1 MSVLKQIETNFNNFP
16 LLLRLPKTAEGGH
29 IPDGKEKE
37 MELFYQNN
45 KNLTIQV
52 RCAFASSKIIMF
64 EMFRT
69 GKYLSD
75 GMQSRVRV
83 FANLK
88 MEMKVFIWN
97 KNISSA
103 TGRMT

>member
-1 MSVLKQIETNFNNFP
+1 MEPISITFPYFSDCPRPLRVATYLMARKRKWNF
-16 LLLRLPKTAEGGH
+16 
-29 IPDGKEKE
+29 
-37 MELFYQNN
+37 FYQNN

-52 RCAFASSKIIMF
+52 CRAFASGKIIMF

-88 MEMKVFIWN
+88 MEMKVFI
-97 KNISSA
+97 
-103 TGRMT
+103 ME